1 VHSAYRI
8 TIEARKNMEDYYE
21 SRASYSDFGI
31 RQKEWEKLWGMK
43 LSILLVPCTKFFT
56 KSYCVKKNRNMT
68 TTAECKICGA
78 NEDT

>member
-56 KSYCVKKNRNMT
+56 KSYCVKKI
-68 TTAECKICGA
+68 EI
-78 NEDT
+78 

>member
-21 SRASYSDFGI
+21 NRASCSDFGI

-43 LSILLVPCTKFFT
+43 LSILLVH
-56 KSYCVKKNRNMT
+56 
-68 TTAECKICGA
+68 KILY
-78 NEDT
+78 